1 MATLRVLIRLLPEI
15 EFHRE
20 QMAAMAEQGYT
31 LATDL
36 ADYLVRKGL
45 AFRKAHFV
53 VGQIV
58 QYCSQQQKRLQD
70 CGLEEF
76 KRFHKGIDT
85 DIYPF
90 LSLASAVDR
99 RTSIGGTASSRVQQA
114 IEEARRELNTRK
126 SMLDL

>member
-1 MATLRVLIRLLPEI
+1 MATLRVLVRLLPEI
-15 EFHRE
+15 RFVRD
-20 QMAAMAEQGYT
+20 QMAIMAEQGYT

-58 QYCSQQQKRLQD
+58 QYCSQNKKRLQD
-70 CGLEEF
+70 CSLEEF
-76 KRFHKGIDT
+76 KRFHKGIDA

-90 LSLASAVDR
+90 LRLVSAVDR
-99 RTSIGGTASSRVQQA
+99 RTSIGGTASSRVRQA
-114 IEEARRELNTRK
+114 IEEARQETVAKR
-126 SMLDL
+126 SMLDP